1 MVARRL
7 EEDKSEKADFWIER
21 KKNRKAFICLH
32 RMVTLYGCCEGQIK
46 RAAGEKKKVRI
57 KMKWETERR

>member
-21 KKNRKAFICLH
+21 KKIEKLLYAFIVWLPY
-32 RMVTLYGCCEGQIK
+32 M
-46 RAAGEKKKVRI
+46 AAVKGK
-57 KMKWETERR
+57 